1 MAMKK
6 HFIELYKNY
15 KIYIVSGTNPVL
27 FIAEKDNP
35 AKGSTLTAESLDSL
49 KSQIDKKLDYALSIK
64 INIYDGPMTNKII
77 QKNTQTRIRSCQG
90 MFNGFSVVIESDYD
104 MDVIVEMYENRPVRH
119 SKKHKNKRPRSV
131 IKILCR
137 NKTTEYTRQ

>member
-15 KIYIVSGTNPVL
+15 KIYIVSGTDPVL

-35 AKGSTLTAESLDSL
+35 AKGPTLTADSLDSL
-49 KSQIDKKLDYALSIK
+49 KSQIDNTLDYALSIK
-64 INIYDGPMTNKII
+64 INIYDGPMTNKVI
-77 QKNTQTRIRSCQG
+77 QKNTQTKIRSCQG

-104 MDVIVEMYENRPVRH
+104 MDVIVEMYDKLPVRH
-119 SKKHKNKRPRSV
+119 SKKHKHKRPRSI
-131 IKILCR
+131 IKILYR